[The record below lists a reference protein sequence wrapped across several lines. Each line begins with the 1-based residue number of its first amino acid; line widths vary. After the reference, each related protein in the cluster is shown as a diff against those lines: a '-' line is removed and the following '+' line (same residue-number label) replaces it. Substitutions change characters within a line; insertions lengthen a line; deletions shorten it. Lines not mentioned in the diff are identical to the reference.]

1 MLLLG
6 CHGDGC
12 YGVQVDWE
20 RTDTYLVTAHT
31 PDCIVRVW
39 QSSTG
44 HLVTIL
50 KVATPPPPPLLP
62 SLPTPPLNLLL
73 STWYSFLF
81 IAFILLLLFLQ
92 EHTGEV
98 FVLECHPHDSTIL
111 LSAGACV
118 CVCVYLCV
126 YMYFNLFIHFP
137 PGHDGLIII
146 WDMLAGVQLKKF
158 KIEVHT
164 CKCMYVHVCM
174 YVESCFPHVQCRISY
189 LTCSFLFLLLSA

>member
-12 YGVQVDWE
+12 HGVQVDWE

-50 KVATPPPPPLLP
+50 KVATSPPPPRLLATLPSPLL
-62 SLPTPPLNLLL
+62 LLH
-73 STWYSFLF
+73 TWYTFLF
-81 IAFILLLLFLQ
+81 IGLLLLFLQ

-111 LSAGACV
+111 LSAGEHVCISV
-118 CVCVYLCV
+118 CV
-126 YMYFNLFIHFP
+126 
-137 PGHDGLIII
+137 
-146 WDMLAGVQLKKF
+146 
-158 KIEVHT
+158 
-164 CKCMYVHVCM
+164 HV
-174 YVESCFPHVQCRISY
+174 I
-189 LTCSFLFLLLSA
+189 

>member
-50 KVATPPPPPLLP
+50 KVATSPPPPPPCLLAALP
-62 SLPTPPLNLLL
+62 SPHLLL
-73 STWYSFLF
+73 STWYTFIF
-81 IAFILLLLFLQ
+81 IALHPSPLLPSGT
-92 EHTGEV
+92 H
-98 FVLECHPHDSTIL
+98 
-111 LSAGACV
+111 
-118 CVCVYLCV
+118 
-126 YMYFNLFIHFP
+126 
-137 PGHDGLIII
+137 
-146 WDMLAGVQLKKF
+146 W
-158 KIEVHT
+158 
-164 CKCMYVHVCM
+164 
-174 YVESCFPHVQCRISY
+174 
-189 LTCSFLFLLLSA
+189 